1 MKQETRDTIATLIE
15 KWNSLKQNVDV
26 LALTQQHLDI
36 EAQTFSADFWNRSDA
51 QAVMRAASVL
61 KEQIEAYT
69 ILDTQAE
76 EITTY
81 QDLVSEDPDSYESVA
96 KDLDRVLG
104 IFEKNLKK
112 FELAQYL
119 QGKYDANGAIVSIH
133 SGQGGT
139 EAMDWADM
147 LRRMY
152 QRYFEKKGW
161 TARLIS
167 ESRGDEAGIKS
178 AEFEVTANYAYGY
191 LKGEHGTHRLVRQ
204 SPFNAD
210 NLRQTSFALVEVLPI
225 VDETDTSIEL
235 QDSDLEWNFTRAG
248 GAGGQNVNKV
258 NTAVEL
264 THTPTGIVVKCREER
279 SQVQNKERAL
289 QKLRSQLA
297 LIEEEKQRALE
308 AQKAK
313 RVPEQD
319 HEAIM
324 RTIEEM
330 SRSISGADKP
340 TNADRYTDRPTL
352 GDKVSRSRLH
362 DIKKAIGLN
371 EKFLYANEL
380 FGGDMNAFKQAVDEL
395 NHVDTE
401 GDANRLLNEE
411 LADKYHWNDEDETV
425 IAFKSLVSRR
435 FV

>member
-1 MKQETRDTIATLIE
+1 MEELRERLESLAQKVALKEAEVLDLKNEIYTLRAMLNAAIDEQIRLEEEASKHAENAAIQNATELARKALEETKLE
-15 KWNSLKQNVDV
+15 EQQ
-26 LALTQQHLDI
+26 AL
-36 EAQTFSADFWNRSDA
+36 EAQQKAEQEARERAEQLAHQSAIREQTEAEQRAAQEAEAKAKAEAAEQLRLAEEKA
-51 QAVMRAASVL
+51 QAKAA
-61 KEQIEAYT
+61 QREA
-69 ILDTQAE
+69 
-76 EITTY
+76 
-81 QDLVSEDPDSYESVA
+81 
-96 KDLDRVLG
+96 
-104 IFEKNLKK
+104 
-112 FELAQYL
+112 EL
-119 QGKYDANGAIVSIH
+119 I
-133 SGQGGT
+133 
-139 EAMDWADM
+139 
-147 LRRMY
+147 
-152 QRYFEKKGW
+152 
-161 TARLIS
+161 ARLKA
-167 ESRGDEAGIKS
+167 EKEA
-178 AEFEVTANYAYGY
+178 
-191 LKGEHGTHRLVRQ
+191 
-204 SPFNAD
+204 
-210 NLRQTSFALVEVLPI
+210 
-225 VDETDTSIEL
+225 
-235 QDSDLEWNFTRAG
+235 
-248 GAGGQNVNKV
+248 
-258 NTAVEL
+258 
-264 THTPTGIVVKCREER
+264 
-279 SQVQNKERAL
+279 
-289 QKLRSQLA
+289 
-297 LIEEEKQRALE
+297 EEEKQRALE

-371 EKFLYANEL
+371 EKYLYANEL